1 MPFTLAHP
9 ALVLPLRRSGLPL
22 TALVAG
28 SLSPDVPLYVPGGLL
43 GSRDEGHSWTHTWF
57 GLAVFDL
64 PVGILMVVAW
74 TYLLA
79 EPLRDAAPDA
89 LRDRPRRRRALPRSA
104 WWSVPL
110 AVLLANLGHLG
121 WDQFTHEPSWTTN
134 RVPFLDQVVAGIPMS
149 RWLMYAFSVLGL
161 VAIAWVM
168 WRELRDRRVHRTPRL
183 RPDLAPWIV
192 RAPVIVAAALA
203 VRTMITVGPYMGTHA
218 LLYYMLTSGI
228 AAGAAVLLVLCVVW
242 QLVAP
247 VDGPDGSGRP
257 DAIVPADDRS
267 IDRAHERTPDQ
278 AR

>member
-89 LRDRPRRRRALPRSA
+89 LRDRLRRRRALPRSA
-104 WWSVPL
+104 WWSVPV

-121 WDQFTHEPSWTTN
+121 WDQFTHEPSWTTT
-134 RVPFLDQVVAGIPMS
+134 RVPFLNQVVAGIPVA

-257 DAIVPADDRS
+257 DANVPADDRR
-267 IDRAHERTPDQ
+267 IDRAPERTPPQ